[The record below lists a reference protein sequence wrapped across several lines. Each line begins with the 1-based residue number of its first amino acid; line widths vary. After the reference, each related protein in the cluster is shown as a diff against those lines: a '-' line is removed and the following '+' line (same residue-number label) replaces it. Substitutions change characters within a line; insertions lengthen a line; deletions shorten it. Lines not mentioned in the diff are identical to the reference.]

1 MTTILYAE
9 DQYEV
14 RAMNSAFLQY
24 HGFRVLTVEDGDS
37 ALEVARSHRPDLI
50 VLDHSMPRR
59 TGLEVALELQS
70 DPATAR
76 IPIVMM
82 TAVTYGAV
90 GKKARDAGCVGFLA
104 KPCLPSRLLEEVRR
118 VTRNQQRP
126 QR

>member
-14 RAMNSAFLQY
+14 RAMNSAYLQY
-24 HGFRVLTVEDGDS
+24 HGFRVLTAGDGDT
-37 ALEVARSHRPDLI
+37 ALEVARTQRPDLI

-59 TGLEVALELQS
+59 TGLEVALELQA
-70 DPATAR
+70 DPSTAR

-90 GKKARDAGCVGFLA
+90 GRKARDAGCVSFLA
-104 KPCLPSRLLEEVRR
+104 KPCLPSRLLEEVVRL
-118 VTRNQQRP
+118 TR
-126 QR
+126 